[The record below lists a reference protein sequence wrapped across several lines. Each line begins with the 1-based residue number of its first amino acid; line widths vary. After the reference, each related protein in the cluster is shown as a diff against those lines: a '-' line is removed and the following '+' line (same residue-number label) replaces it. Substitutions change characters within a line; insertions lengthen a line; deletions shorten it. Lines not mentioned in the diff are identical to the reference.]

1 MNNSLGIT
9 FALLTTLSWSIGIFP
24 FTEAARRLG
33 SNSLNHFRLL
43 LATLFLTIASLVV
56 HATGFIQL
64 FNSQYL
70 QAWWWFGL
78 SGIVGLTIGDYFAF
92 SMFAILGARIGSVLL
107 TMAPAAALML
117 GSFMLDEHISAIGIL
132 GIVITIFGVIYVSLG
147 RKVRMKIPDHG
158 HGKISKG
165 IFFGILGAL
174 CQGAGLVL
182 AKKGFIAEQQLNYSI
197 HPIHATFI
205 RMIVGTAFI
214 FILTLVAGRFGKVIS
229 PLKENKDHGIRYA
242 VLGTI
247 FGPFLGVC
255 LSLYAVA
262 LIDASVAQTIFSLVP
277 VFALVFSF
285 LFYKD
290 TISGKSLAGVV
301 IAVGGVLILVWRE
314 EVQRFLFR

>member
-43 LATLFLTIASLVV
+43 LATLFLFIASLVV

-64 FNSQYL
+64 FNIQYL
-70 QAWWWFGL
+70 QAWLWFGL

-107 TMAPAAALML
+107 TMAPTAALML
-117 GSFMLDEHISAIGIL
+117 GSFMLDEHISVIGIL
-132 GIVITIFGVIYVSLG
+132 GIGITIFGVIYVSLR
-147 RKVRMKIPDHG
+147 RKERVKIPDHG

-165 IFFGILGAL
+165 ILMGILGAL

-182 AKKGFIAEQQLNYSI
+182 AKKGFVAEQQLNYSI

-205 RMIVGTAFI
+205 RMIVGTAFM
-214 FILTLVAGRFGKVIS
+214 FALTLVTGRFTRVIA

-242 VLGTI
+242 VFGTV
-247 FGPFLGVC
+247 FGPFIGVC
-255 LSLYAVA
+255 LSLYTVA
-262 LIDASVAQTIFSLVP
+262 LIDVSVAQTIFSLVP
-277 VFALVFSF
+277 VFALVITF

-290 TISGKSLAGVV
+290 AISGKSLAGVV

-314 EVQRFLFR
+314 EIQRFLFR